1 MKKCLRWIRPW
12 LSGTGSMFSLCVV
25 AYGAACLAAGEAAVP
40 LGMLAS
46 LLLASGAGTLL
57 QLLFFS
63 PRPFRRMGYSL
74 RTLCFGLAYLPCLA
88 GLALAFSW
96 FPREEAGAWLVFVGI
111 FLVILAAVALAYAV
125 AFRIKGAKYNGLLG
139 QYKKNLEK

>member
-1 MKKCLRWIRPW
+1 MKKCLRWICHW

-25 AYGAACLAAGEAAVP
+25 AYGAVCLAAGEAAVP

-74 RTLCFGLAYLPCLA
+74 RLPGVSALPCRPCP
-88 GLALAFSW
+88 G
-96 FPREEAGAWLVFVGI
+96 V
-111 FLVILAAVALAYAV
+111 FLVPPGGSRRLADLCGDIPGD
-125 AFRIKGAKYNGLLG
+125 FCRSGADL
-139 QYKKNLEK
+139 